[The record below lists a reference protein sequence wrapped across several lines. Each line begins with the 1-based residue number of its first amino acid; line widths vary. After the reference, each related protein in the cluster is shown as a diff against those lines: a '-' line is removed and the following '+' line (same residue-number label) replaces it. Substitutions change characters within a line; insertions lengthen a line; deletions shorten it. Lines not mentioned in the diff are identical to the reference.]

1 VFTAPRYYNMMYII
15 WSLIQAPRFSVNHV
29 ERALPDASRHHMMPI
44 MEPDPDAVAA

>member
-1 VFTAPRYYNMMYII
+1 LRPARYNMLYII
-15 WSLIQAPRFSVNHV
+15 WSLIQARRFSVNNV